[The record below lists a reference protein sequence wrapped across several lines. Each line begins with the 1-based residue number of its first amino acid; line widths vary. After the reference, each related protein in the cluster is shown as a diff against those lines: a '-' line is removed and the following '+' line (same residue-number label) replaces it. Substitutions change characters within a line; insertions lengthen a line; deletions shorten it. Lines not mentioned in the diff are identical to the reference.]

1 MRPRLFVDYNEYDTV
16 DGKDRVPIHEKRQ
29 EELVRQLVPNMSI
42 IIYDWDNLEF
52 DAIVEFDESY
62 QFWYAVPDWSTRR
75 DLPPISD

>member
-1 MRPRLFVDYNEYDTV
+1 MRPRLSVDYNEYYTV
-16 DGKDRVPIHEKRQ
+16 DGKDRVPIHKQGQ
-29 EELVRQLVPNMSI
+29 EELVSQFIHHMPIV
-42 IIYDWDNLEF
+42 IYDWENLEF